1 MIIFAFIII
10 WIASA
15 FFCSNVAKAKGYS
28 SSSWF
33 FAGFFFGFIALI
45 AVAGLPDR
53 KLRKY
58 LLQIGMKQEAIT
70 RANLDDEEEED
81 VESIQKIRFLIS
93 EDAKEE
99 EIYKKIQT
107 NIEDKATKE
116 ELIIRVESTEKV
128 DRGWGSFEFKC
139 KDKDGNYL
147 LILKGKKIGDR
158 IEWIGNL

>member
-1 MIIFAFIII
+1 MLPKRKDI
-10 WIASA
+10 
-15 FFCSNVAKAKGYS
+15 VHLLV
-28 SSSWF
+28 F

-45 AVAGLPDR
+45 SLAGLPDR

-58 LLQIGMKQEAIT
+58 LFQIAMKQEAIR

-81 VESIQKIRFLIS
+81 VESSQKIRFLIS

-116 ELIIRVESTEKV
+116 EMIRRVESTEK
-128 DRGWGSFEFKC
+128 DNRGLGSFEFKC

-158 IEWIGNL
+158 IEWTGNL

>member
-1 MIIFAFIII
+1 MEFFVLFIVFIVWLASGFYCGTVADSKGHNGAAWAF
-10 WIASA
+10 
-15 FFCSNVAKAKGYS
+15 G
-28 SSSWF
+28 
-33 FAGFFFGFIALI
+33 GFFFGFIALI

-107 NIEDKATKE
+107 NIEDKTTKE
-116 ELIIRVESTEKV
+116 EMIRRVESTEK
-128 DRGWGSFEFKC
+128 DNRGLRSIK
-139 KDKDGNYL
+139 L
-147 LILKGKKIGDR
+147 
-158 IEWIGNL
+158 

>member
-1 MIIFAFIII
+1 MFFFVFLIVA
-10 WIASA
+10 IASA

-28 SSSWF
+28 SFSWL
-33 FAGFFFGFIALI
+33 FAGCFFGFIALI

-70 RANLDDEEEED
+70 RANFNDEEEED

-116 ELIIRVESTEKV
+116 EMIRRVESTEK
-128 DRGWGSFEFKC
+128 DNRGLRSIK
-139 KDKDGNYL
+139 L
-147 LILKGKKIGDR
+147 
-158 IEWIGNL
+158 